1 MTLHQHVLG
10 VDAAKDWIDVCE
22 PNEQVRRIATTAR
35 ALAAFVGGLPAG
47 AFLVLEASG
56 GCERPLTDALEAAGI
71 AYARVNPRQA
81 REFARSTGRLA
92 KTDRVDARVLAQMG
106 RTLPLRAA
114 PPPDPARRRLAD
126 LVARRQDLGAMIAA
140 ERQRLKQAR
149 NAVVQA
155 DIGALLEVLV
165 SRQRAI
171 EAEIA
176 RHIKEHADLMD
187 RERRL
192 RTAPGIG
199 PAIASLL
206 VAGLPEL
213 GSIDRRA
220 IASLAGLAPHAR
232 DSGHM
237 RGRRTIWGGRAGV
250 RRALYLAAFVA
261 SRCDPALR
269 AIRANLTARGKPF
282 KLAIVAI
289 ARRLLTIINAMLRDN
304 KDYATQ

>member
-10 VDAAKDWIDVCE
+10 VDAAKDWIDVCG
-22 PNEQVRRIATTAR
+22 PDDKVRHIKTTPR
-35 ALAAFVGGLPAG
+35 DLASFVGGLPAG

-106 RTLPLRAA
+106 RTLELRAA
-114 PPPDPARRRLAD
+114 PPPDPARRRLCD

-149 NAVVQA
+149 DALVQA
-155 DIGALLEVLV
+155 DIGALLEVLT

-176 RHIKEHADLMD
+176 RHIEEHADLKD
-187 RERRL
+187 RDRRL

-232 DSGHM
+232 DSGQM

-261 SRCDPALR
+261 SRYDPALR
-269 AIRANLTARGKPF
+269 AIRANLSARGKPF
-282 KLAIVAI
+282 KLAIIAI
-289 ARRLLTIINAMLRDN
+289 ARRLLTIINAMIRDN
-304 KDYATQ
+304 KDYAP

>member
-10 VDAAKDWIDVCE
+10 VDAAKDWIDVCG
-22 PNEQVRRIATTAR
+22 PNDEVRRIATTAR

-71 AYARVNPRQA
+71 GYARVNPRQA

-106 RTLPLRAA
+106 RTFPLRAA

-149 NAVVQA
+149 DAVVQA

-165 SRQRAI
+165 CRQRAI

-176 RHIKEHADLMD
+176 RHIKEYADLMD
-187 RERRL
+187 CERRL

-289 ARRLLTIINAMLRDN
+289 ARRLLTIINAMMRDN
-304 KDYATQ
+304 KDYAIL